1 MLPRR
6 AGGRNAPQG
15 DAGTA
20 ENALIQSF
28 RATHMITTAYG
39 EKIVIQKDKTGIKEN
54 AISVLTD
61 GIELYMPFEGLVD
74 VEEEKKRQEEEI
86 KRLQAEVDRCNKI
99 LSNEGFLKKAP
110 QAKIDEEREK
120 LKKYQDMLNK
130 MVH

>member
-1 MLPRR
+1 
-6 AGGRNAPQG
+6 
-15 DAGTA
+15 
-20 ENALIQSF
+20 
-28 RATHMITTAYG
+28 
-39 EKIVIQKDKTGIKEN
+39 
-54 AISVLTD
+54 
-61 GIELYMPFEGLVD
+61 MPFEGLVD

-110 QAKIDEEREK
+110 QAKINEEREK